1 MTRIDNETYDEIAMK
16 IVSKCLA
23 LMNGCQDPKF
33 KHSVEEIIDYQSDW
47 QFSQFAFFGEVVY
60 WRDFPIQCS
69 LLEAHGKSRS
79 RPGQLGLCVCPNI
92 IIMQYRAYAC
102 TVCTLGWSI

>member
-33 KHSVEEIIDYQSDW
+33 KHSVEEIMDYRSDMAILSVC
-47 QFSQFAFFGEVVY
+47 FL
-60 WRDFPIQCS
+60 WRALILEGFPYS
-69 LLEAHGKSRS
+69 
-79 RPGQLGLCVCPNI
+79 V
-92 IIMQYRAYAC
+92 
-102 TVCTLGWSI
+102 